1 LPRPDSDAQTIP
13 KGLVWERHC
22 ISPMLVTRYPLLIMD
37 LLEYQAKALFRQ
49 MAIPILPSQRIDN
62 PADLKGLKIPYPV
75 VLKSQVRAGGRGR
88 AGGIKFVENT
98 IDAVAAAQTIFN
110 LPIESEY
117 PQVLLAEAK
126 YNADQE
132 LYLAVL
138 LDPVA
143 RRPVLLGSKQGG
155 MNVEGT
161 IEQMQQVAV
170 DQDFSPFYA
179 RRLMLKMGLQ
189 GDLIQSVSTIVEKM
203 YRLFV
208 EKDLDLVEINPLG
221 ISPKGEVMALDGK
234 VSANDEALGRHPD
247 LVVLSGNRQSSGL
260 AGDRRSP
267 YSPSDRRNSH
277 SNAIYSPP
285 EFDPNSKSQISNSES
300 LKLVE
305 LEGNIGVLCNGVG
318 LTMATLDAVAHA
330 KGKPANFVNLGSL
343 ERYEAADALRERA
356 EQGLELVAQD
366 KSVKVVLVNILGS
379 AGASEAMT
387 AAVAGYL
394 ERKVRANRQIQ
405 LVLRLVGSD
414 REAMRERLGQL
425 PVQLAATLDE
435 AVAQAVSLAK

>member
-1 LPRPDSDAQTIP
+1 
-13 KGLVWERHC
+13 
-22 ISPMLVTRYPLLIMD
+22 MD
-37 LLEYQAKALFRQ
+37 LLEYQAKSLFRQ

-110 LPIESEY
+110 LPIEDEY

-143 RRPVLLGSKQGG
+143 RRPVLLGSRQGG
-155 MNVEGT
+155 MDVEGS

-170 DQDFSPFYA
+170 DQEFSPFYA
-179 RRLMLKMGLQ
+179 RRLALKMGLQ

-221 ISPKGEVMALDGK
+221 ISPTGEVMALDGK
-234 VSANDEALGRHPD
+234 VTANDDALGRHPD
-247 LVVLSGNRQSSGL
+247 LATLSGKRQSSGL
-260 AGDRRSP
+260 ARERRSP
-267 YSPSDRRNSH
+267 HSH
-277 SNAIYSPP
+277 SKVQQSP
-285 EFDPNSKSQISNSES
+285 EFDPKSKSPISNSES
-300 LKLVE
+300 LQLIE
-305 LEGNIGVLCNGVG
+305 LDGNIAILCNGVG
-318 LTMATLDAVAHA
+318 LTMATLDAVTHQG
-330 KGKPANFVNLGSL
+330 GKPANFVNIGSL
-343 ERYEAADALRERA
+343 DRYYAANALRDRVEL
-356 EQGLELVAQD
+356 GLELVAQD
-366 KSVKVVLVNILGS
+366 KSVKVILVNILGS
-379 AGASEAMT
+379 ASKTEEII

-394 ERKVRANRQIQ
+394 ERKARANRHIQ
-405 LVLRLVGSD
+405 VVLRLVEID
-414 REAMRERLGQL
+414 ADAVKKRLGQL
-425 PVQLAATLDE
+425 PVQLASTLDE
-435 AVAQAVSLAK
+435 AAAASVSSVK

>member
-1 LPRPDSDAQTIP
+1 
-13 KGLVWERHC
+13 
-22 ISPMLVTRYPLLIMD
+22 
-37 LLEYQAKALFRQ
+37 

-62 PADLKGLKIPYPV
+62 LADLKGLKIPYPV

-110 LPIESEY
+110 LPIEDEY

-143 RRPVLLGSKQGG
+143 RRPVLLGSRQGG
-155 MNVEGT
+155 MDVEGS

-170 DQDFSPFYA
+170 DQQFSPFYA
-179 RRLMLKMGLQ
+179 RRLTLKMGLQ

-221 ISPKGEVMALDGK
+221 ISPRGEVMALDGK
-234 VSANDEALGRHPD
+234 VTANDDALGRHPD
-247 LVVLSGNRQSSGL
+247 LAALSEKRLLGGL
-260 AGDRRSP
+260 VRERKSPNARGDRP
-267 YSPSDRRNSH
+267 H
-277 SNAIYSPP
+277 SNSKVQQAP
-285 EFDPNSKSQISNSES
+285 EFDPKSQSPISNSDS
-300 LKLVE
+300 LQLIE
-305 LEGNIGVLCNGVG
+305 LDGNIGILCNGVG
-318 LTMATLDAVAHA
+318 LTMATLDAVTHQG
-330 KGKPANFVNLGSL
+330 GKPANFVNMGSL
-343 ERYEAADALRERA
+343 DRYDAANALRDRA
-356 EQGLELVAQD
+356 DLGLELVAQD
-366 KSVKVVLVNILGS
+366 KNVKVILVNILGS
-379 AGASEAMT
+379 ASKSEEII

-394 ERKVRANRQIQ
+394 ERKARANRHIQ
-405 LVLRLVGSD
+405 VVLRLVEID
-414 REAMRERLGQL
+414 ADAVKKRLGQL
-425 PVQLAATLDE
+425 PVQLASTLDE
-435 AVAQAVSLAK
+435 AAATSVSSAK